1 MNEQTDATVFP
12 SSASRATLHP
22 CPASPSLQ
30 HYHTAQTRLTRY
42 SEVEPSLAPGFYCPT
57 EEALEVAI
65 DMLTIDK
72 VSLFFSFLCS
82 MPSHC
87 LLPLSCFPTCLSSS
101 ELVSLLRTPPFEKT
115 G

>member
-65 DMLTIDK
+65 DMLTSKELPGQSI
-72 VSLFFSFLCS
+72 VS
-82 MPSHC
+82 
-87 LLPLSCFPTCLSSS
+87 
-101 ELVSLLRTPPFEKT
+101 VQDA
-115 G
+115 